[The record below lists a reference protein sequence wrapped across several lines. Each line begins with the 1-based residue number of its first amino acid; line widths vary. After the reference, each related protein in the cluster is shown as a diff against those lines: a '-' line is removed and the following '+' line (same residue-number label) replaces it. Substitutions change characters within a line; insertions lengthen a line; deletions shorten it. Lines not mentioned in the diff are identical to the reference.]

1 MKGTVVSS
9 WVESCRKL
17 YGNDIVNKAL
27 KEFDLTNEHIFTPF
41 EDVEDRVARG
51 IIDHIGNQLGKTTKE
66 IWNTMG
72 EENIKTFSKF
82 YPGFFRHE
90 SAYQFLKS
98 MNDVHIIVMKR
109 FRGAKPPLLD
119 VVPISSHEI
128 LFTYRSKRGMVD
140 YLIGLTNGAIKH
152 FNEKAQIELLSQ
164 NEEEAQ
170 LKLTFER
177 EIQSTKKY
185 RVNKLLS
192 FGFIKNTALK
202 SSIVNT
208 AAVTVTSLLLS
219 QGALKTGILAL
230 ITFIIST
237 LSAAYLNRPSR
248 MIMKEL
254 KNLSERKF
262 VETVQL
268 KSKDEYEIYME
279 HINEIK
285 RNIQKDFIG
294 FNAIVDELYTFNK
307 SVSDIAGTMMNTSD
321 DITVVLD
328 QVAQAAVTQA
338 EDTTKAISVLDDSVQ
353 NVTTISDEGQQNKTQ
368 IEEAVLGIEDSFK
381 NVQATASQIAD
392 VLYSFS
398 TIKKEST
405 DLKNNADAITQI
417 VLIVASIAK
426 QINLLALNASIE
438 AARAGEAGKGFTV
451 VAEEVRKLSEETN
464 KAVKQINE
472 SLMGF
477 VSSIGIVVEGID
489 TQYAVLE
496 NENTKLSDAVTK
508 SNQMNQRLKVV
519 SQLLIKNS
527 TELKS
532 EADNITDLFDGIQNL
547 AAIAEENSASTQEAN
562 SNVTVY
568 VEQIKKL
575 NDQITVF
582 DTMIQNFQ
590 EDLGNYI
597 I

>member
-17 YGNDIVNKAL
+17 YGNEVVNNAL
-27 KEFDLTNEHIFTPF
+27 KNFNLSNEHIFTPF

-51 IIDHIGNQLGKTTKE
+51 IVDHIGNQMGKTTKE

-72 EENIKTFSKF
+72 EENIKTFSKL
-82 YPGFFRHE
+82 YPGFFRHD

-98 MNDVHIIVMKR
+98 MNDVHVIVMKR
-109 FRGAKPPLLD
+109 FRGAKPPILD
-119 VVPISSHEI
+119 VAPISSHEI

-140 YLIGLTNGAIKH
+140 YLIGLTYGAIKH
-152 FNEKAQIELLSQ
+152 FNEKADIEIIYQ
-164 NEEEAQ
+164 KEEETQ
-170 LKLTFER
+170 LKLTFEK

-185 RVNKLLS
+185 RINKLLS
-192 FGFIKNTALK
+192 FGFIKNTSIK
-202 SSIVNT
+202 ESIVNT
-208 AAVTVTSLLLS
+208 LAVAAASLILSQNITNTIILAAVAFLFSFFSSSL
-219 QGALKTGILAL
+219 
-230 ITFIIST
+230 
-237 LSAAYLNRPSR
+237 LNRPKK

-254 KNLSERKF
+254 KYLSERKF
-262 VETVQL
+262 VESITL
-268 KSKDEYEIYME
+268 KSGDEYEAYMDQ
-279 HINEIK
+279 INEIK

-307 SVSDIAGTMMNTSD
+307 SVSEIAGTMKNTSD
-321 DITVVLD
+321 DITTVLD
-328 QVAQAAVTQA
+328 QVAEAAITQA
-338 EDTTKAISVLDDSVQ
+338 EDTTKAITILDGSVQ
-353 NVTTISDEGQQNKTQ
+353 NVTNISNEGQTNKTQ
-368 IEEAVLGIEDSFK
+368 IEEAVTGIEESFV
-381 NVQATASQIAD
+381 NVQATAAQITN
-392 VLYSFS
+392 VLLSFS
-398 TIKKEST
+398 EIKKEST

-464 KAVKQINE
+464 QAVKQIND
-472 SLMGF
+472 SLTNF
-477 VSSIGIVVEGID
+477 AASIGVVVDGID
-489 TQYAVLE
+489 TGYSVLE
-496 NENTKLSDAVTK
+496 NENTKLTEAVMK
-508 SNQMNQRLKVV
+508 SSQMNQNLKVV
-519 SQLLIKNS
+519 SEYLIKNS
-527 TELKS
+527 AELKS
-532 EADNITDLFDGIQNL
+532 EADNITVLFDGIQNL

-575 NDQITVF
+575 TEQISVF
-582 DTMIQNFQ
+582 DTMIKNFQ
-590 EDLGNYI
+590 EDLSNYI

>member
-27 KEFDLTNEHIFTPF
+27 KEFNLTSEYIFTPF

-72 EENIKTFSKF
+72 EENIKTFSKN

-119 VVPISSHEI
+119 VETISSHEI

-152 FNEKAQIELLSQ
+152 FNENAQIEILYQ
-164 NEEEAQ
+164 NEEETQ

-185 RVNKLLS
+185 RANRFLS
-192 FGFIKNTALK
+192 FGFIKNTAVK

-219 QGALKTGILAL
+219 QGIIKTVILAL
-230 ITFIIST
+230 VAFCFSI
-237 LSAAYLNRPSR
+237 LSASYLNRPSR

-262 VETVQL
+262 VETIQL
-268 KSKDEYEIYME
+268 KTKDEYETYME

-353 NVTTISDEGQQNKTQ
+353 NVTTISNEGQQNKTQ

-398 TIKKEST
+398 NIKKEST
-405 DLKNNADAITQI
+405 DLKDNADAITQI

-489 TQYAVLE
+489 TQYTVLE

>member
-9 WVESCRKL
+9 WMESCRKL
-17 YGNDIVNKAL
+17 YGNEVVNNAL
-27 KEFDLTNEHIFTPF
+27 KNFNLSSDHIFTPF
-41 EDVEDRVARG
+41 EDVEDKTARG
-51 IIDHIGNQLGKTTKE
+51 LVDHIGNQMKKTTKE

-72 EENIKTFSKF
+72 EENIKTFSKI

-128 LFTYRSKRGMVD
+128 LFTYRSKRGMID
-140 YLIGLTNGAIKH
+140 YLIGLTNGVIKH
-152 FNEKAQIELLSQ
+152 FNENAKIEVLNQ
-164 NEEEAQ
+164 KEEETQ

-177 EIQSTKKY
+177 EIQSTKKF
-185 RVNKLLS
+185 RINRLLS
-192 FGFIKNTALK
+192 IGFIKNTAVKVSL
-202 SSIVNT
+202 INT
-208 AAVTVTSLLLS
+208 VAVAVTSYILTHSIIETVILGAVGLVISCLSSLLL
-219 QGALKTGILAL
+219 K
-230 ITFIIST
+230 
-237 LSAAYLNRPSR
+237 RPEKL
-248 MIMKEL
+248 IMKEL
-254 KNLSERKF
+254 KNLSNRQF
-262 VETVQL
+262 VETIQL
-268 KSKDEYEIYME
+268 KSGDEYEAYME
-279 HINEIK
+279 QINEIK

-307 SVSDIAGTMMNTSD
+307 SVSEIAGTMKNTSD
-321 DITVVLD
+321 DITAVLD
-328 QVAQAAVTQA
+328 QVAQAAITQA
-338 EDTTKAISVLDDSVQ
+338 EDTSSAIGVLDTSVR
-353 NVTTISDEGQQNKTQ
+353 NVTSISNDGQENKAQ
-368 IEEAVLGIEDSFK
+368 IEEAVTGIEDSFK
-381 NVQATASQIAD
+381 NVQATAAQISG
-392 VLYSFS
+392 VLFSFS
-398 TIKKEST
+398 NIKKEST
-405 DLKNNADAITQI
+405 DLKDNADDITQI

-464 KAVKQINE
+464 QAVKQING
-472 SLMGF
+472 SLMAF
-477 VSSIGIVVEGID
+477 VSSIGVVVEGID
-489 TQYAVLE
+489 TQYTVLE
-496 NENTKLSDAVTK
+496 NENTKLSEAVTK
-508 SNQMNQRLKVV
+508 SSQMNQRLKVV
-519 SQLLIKNS
+519 SELLIKNS

-532 EADNITDLFDGIQNL
+532 EADNITNLFDGIQNL

-575 NDQITVF
+575 TEQINVF

-590 EDLGNYI
+590 EDLGQYI

>member
-9 WVESCRKL
+9 WVQSCRKL
-17 YGNDIVNKAL
+17 YGNEVVNNAL
-27 KEFDLTNEHIFTPF
+27 KNFNLSNDHIFTPF

-51 IIDHIGNQLGKTTKE
+51 IVDHIGNQLGKTTKE

-72 EENIKTFSKF
+72 EENIKTFSKN

-140 YLIGLTNGAIKH
+140 YLIGLTQGAIKH
-152 FNEKAQIELLSQ
+152 FNENANIEILYQ
-164 NEEEAQ
+164 KEEETQ
-170 LKLTFER
+170 LKITFEK

-185 RVNKLLS
+185 RINKLLS
-192 FGFIKNTALK
+192 LGFIKNTGAK
-202 SSIVNT
+202 AAVVNT
-208 AAVTVTSLLLS
+208 VVVAASSLLLS
-219 QGALKTGILAL
+219 EGWLKTVVIAAVA
-230 ITFIIST
+230 FVISV
-237 LSAAYLNRPSR
+237 LSSGLLNRPKK
-248 MIMKEL
+248 MIIQEL
-254 KNLSERKF
+254 KNLSGRKF
-262 VETVQL
+262 VESIVL
-268 KSKDEYEIYME
+268 ESGDEYETYME
-279 HINEIK
+279 QINEIK

-307 SVSDIAGTMMNTSD
+307 SVSEIAGTMKNTSD
-321 DITVVLD
+321 DITAVLD
-328 QVAQAAVTQA
+328 QVAQAAITQA
-338 EDTTKAISVLDDSVQ
+338 EDTTKAITILDGSVQ
-353 NVTTISDEGQQNKTQ
+353 NVTGISNDGQKNKTQ
-368 IEEAVLGIEDSFK
+368 IEEAVTGIEESFE
-381 NVQATASQIAD
+381 NVQATAGQITN

-398 TIKKEST
+398 NIKKEST
-405 DLKNNADAITQI
+405 DLKNNADDITQI
-417 VLIVASIAK
+417 VLIVAAIAK

-464 KAVKQINE
+464 QAVKQINE
-472 SLMGF
+472 SLMNF
-477 VSSIGIVVEGID
+477 ASSIGVVVEGID
-489 TQYAVLE
+489 TQYMVLE
-496 NENTKLSDAVTK
+496 SENTKLTNAVMK
-508 SNQMNQRLKVV
+508 SSQMNQNLKVV
-519 SQLLIKNS
+519 SEFLIKNS

-532 EADNITDLFDGIQNL
+532 EADNITVLFDGIQNL

-575 NDQITVF
+575 TEQITVF

-590 EDLGNYI
+590 EDLSNYI

>member
-17 YGNDIVNKAL
+17 YGNDIVNSAL
-27 KEFDLTNEHIFTPF
+27 KNYNLAGDHIFTPF

-51 IIDHIGNQLGKTTKE
+51 IVDYIGKQLGKSTKE

-72 EENIKTFSKF
+72 EENIKTFSKI
-82 YPGFFRHE
+82 YPGFFRHD

-109 FRGAKPPLLD
+109 FRGAKPPILD
-119 VVPISSHEI
+119 VVPVSSHEI
-128 LFTYRSKRGMVD
+128 LFTYRSKRGMID
-140 YLIGLTNGAIKH
+140 YLIGLTHGAIKH
-152 FNEKAQIELLSQ
+152 FNENAAIEIISQ
-164 NEEEAQ
+164 KEEETQ
-170 LKLTFER
+170 LKLTFEK

-185 RVNKLLS
+185 RISRLLS
-192 FGFIKNTALK
+192 FGFIKNTAVK
-202 SSIVNT
+202 SSIVST
-208 AAVTVTSLLLS
+208 VAVAAASLSLS
-219 QGALKTGILAL
+219 QGAVNTLVLSAV
-230 ITFIIST
+230 TFIVSSLASLY
-237 LSAAYLNRPSR
+237 LSRPSKL
-248 MIMKEL
+248 IMKEL
-254 KNLSERKF
+254 QNLSQRNF
-262 VETVQL
+262 VETINL
-268 KSKDEYEIYME
+268 KSKDEYELYMGQ
-279 HINEIK
+279 INEIK
-285 RNIQKDFIG
+285 QNIQKDFIG

-307 SVSDIAGTMMNTSD
+307 SVAEIAGTMKDTSD
-321 DITVVLD
+321 DITAVLD
-328 QVAQAAVTQA
+328 QVAQAAITQA
-338 EDTTKAISVLDDSVQ
+338 EDTTRAITVLDGSVR
-353 NVTTISDEGQQNKTQ
+353 NVTSISDEGQENKSQ
-368 IEEAVLGIEDSFK
+368 IEEAVAGIEDSFQ
-381 NVQATASQIAD
+381 NVQATAAQIAG

-398 TIKKEST
+398 DIKKEST
-405 DLKNNADAITQI
+405 DLKNNADDITQI

-464 KAVKQINE
+464 QAVKQINE

-477 VSSIGIVVEGID
+477 VSSIGVVVEGID
-489 TQYAVLE
+489 TQYGVLE
-496 NENTKLSDAVTK
+496 NENTKLSEAVSK
-508 SNQMNQRLKVV
+508 SSLMNQRLKTV
-519 SQLLIKNS
+519 SELLIKNS
-527 TELKS
+527 TELKT

-575 NDQITVF
+575 TDQITVF

-590 EDLGNYI
+590 EDLGNYTI
-597 I
+597 

>member
-17 YGNDIVNKAL
+17 YGNEVVNNAL
-27 KEFDLTNEHIFTPF
+27 KNYNLSNEHIFTPF

-51 IIDHIGNQLGKTTKE
+51 IVDHIGNQMGKTTKE

-72 EENIKTFSKF
+72 EENIKTFSKL
-82 YPGFFRHE
+82 YPGFFRHD

-98 MNDVHIIVMKR
+98 MNDVHVIVMKR
-109 FRGAKPPLLD
+109 FRGAKPPILD

-140 YLIGLTNGAIKH
+140 YLIGLTYGAIKH
-152 FNEKAQIELLSQ
+152 FNEKADIGIIYQK
-164 NEEEAQ
+164 EEETQ
-170 LKLTFER
+170 LKLTFEK

-185 RVNKLLS
+185 RINKLLS
-192 FGFIKNTALK
+192 FGFIKNTSVK
-202 SSIVNT
+202 ESIVNT
-208 AAVTVTSLLLS
+208 LAVAAASLILSQNITNTVILAAVAFLFSFFSSSL
-219 QGALKTGILAL
+219 
-230 ITFIIST
+230 
-237 LSAAYLNRPSR
+237 LNRPKK
-248 MIMKEL
+248 MIMREL
-254 KNLSERKF
+254 KYLSERKF
-262 VETVQL
+262 VESITL
-268 KSKDEYEIYME
+268 KSGDEYEAYMDQ
-279 HINEIK
+279 INEIK

-307 SVSDIAGTMMNTSD
+307 SVSEIAGTMKNTSD
-321 DITVVLD
+321 DITTVLD
-328 QVAQAAVTQA
+328 QVAEAAITQA
-338 EDTTKAISVLDDSVQ
+338 EDTTKAITILDGSVQ
-353 NVTTISDEGQQNKTQ
+353 NVTNISNEGQTNKSQ
-368 IEEAVLGIEDSFK
+368 IEEAVTGIEESFV
-381 NVQATASQIAD
+381 NVQATAAQITN

-398 TIKKEST
+398 EIKKEST

-417 VLIVASIAK
+417 VLMVASIAK

-464 KAVKQINE
+464 QAVKQIND
-472 SLMGF
+472 SLTNF
-477 VSSIGIVVEGID
+477 AASIGVVVEGID
-489 TQYAVLE
+489 TGYSVLE
-496 NENTKLSDAVTK
+496 NENTKLTEAVMK
-508 SNQMNQRLKVV
+508 SSQMNQNLKVV
-519 SQLLIKNS
+519 SEYLIKNS
-527 TELKS
+527 AELKS
-532 EADNITDLFDGIQNL
+532 EADNITVLFDGIQNL

-575 NDQITVF
+575 TEQISVF
-582 DTMIQNFQ
+582 DTMIKNFQ
-590 EDLGNYI
+590 EDLSNYI